1 MSLILCFNP
10 HDEGF
15 EWPNTTEVVNFL
27 GNSLAIAPAFLRP
40 GITNAANDREREC
53 FRLYDTSIG
62 ILTELEIKYWM
73 VGGMDAT
80 KTLIDAYNR
89 LFAANQPEMPVQ
101 DVVERLQEEGF
112 AVMQIQIVIG
122 WLIRGG
128 YVSFDR
134 NTLMIG
140 ASN

>member
-10 HDEGF
+10 HEEGF
-15 EWPNTTEVVNFL
+15 QWPNPTEVVNSV
-27 GNSLAIAPAFLRP
+27 GNFLAIAPAFLRP
-40 GITNAANDREREC
+40 GIANAANDREREC

-62 ILTELEIKYWM
+62 ILTELEVKYWV

-80 KTLIDAYNR
+80 RALLDAYNG
-89 LFAANQPEMPVQ
+89 LFIENQSKMRVQ
-101 DVVERLQEEGF
+101 DVVKRLQDQGF
-112 AVMQIQIVIG
+112 AVMQIQIAIG

-128 YVSFDR
+128 YVPFDR